1 LRPFLQRVSP
11 EHVVTLKP
19 GVGIDA
25 TMVYTKA
32 LLITPTEEVATSLE
46 HNA

>member
-1 LRPFLQRVSP
+1 LRRFLQSVWP

-25 TMVYTKA
+25 TMVYTRV
-32 LLITPTEEVATSLE
+32 LLITPIEEVATSLE